1 MKIKLTIFVVVLILF
16 ALTGCCF
23 SSGSSTTAKNTTTE
37 TTVAGTI
44 EEELKFFYENF
55 HAIAQAYD
63 TENQKLCQD
72 FESLDNTN
80 DRIKNIQTRIENIK
94 DFRYKLTTLNIP
106 EPLKEFYEIKLQELQ
121 VSEDL
126 GEASI
131 SYMGTGSP
139 PVEELEDYQN
149 KVNELSIKS
158 YNLAMEIYKKYNL
171 SYLIK

>member
-1 MKIKLTIFVVVLILF
+1 MKKALMIIAIVLMLLIGFLI
-16 ALTGCCF
+16 TGCIKQITPETTEAKS
-23 SSGSSTTAKNTTTE
+23 SSGK
-37 TTVAGTI
+37 TI

-63 TENQKLCQD
+63 TENQKLYQD

-121 VSEDL
+121 VSKDL